1 MGNVC
6 SCVTQKLATV
16 QCRTQLVLNSRGKQ
30 QFAHTAGSWDSGVN
44 LSVKQEQGML
54 LFVWDREFEIAE
66 FEIADSKWLRKVGQI
81 QGKWVWVRDSRV
93 QLYHIYL
100 CIIHTF
106 FYKNNHQ
113 NHSVLYTDSIVYQA
127 GPNLHTLK
135 RQQRKKQKPSSN
147 WSLLA
152 RVK

>member
-66 FEIADSKWLRKVGQI
+66 FEIANGYDWEK
-81 QGKWVWVRDSRV
+81 QGKSKGNGFEFE
-93 QLYHIYL
+93 I
-100 CIIHTF
+100 
-106 FYKNNHQ
+106 
-113 NHSVLYTDSIVYQA
+113 A
-127 GPNLHTLK
+127 GFNCT
-135 RQQRKKQKPSSN
+135 
-147 WSLLA
+147 
-152 RVK
+152 VFTCV

>member
-1 MGNVC
+1 M
-6 SCVTQKLATV
+6 
-16 QCRTQLVLNSRGKQ
+16 NSQGKQ
-30 QFAHTAGSWDSGVN
+30 QFAQDIQLGVWDSGVN

-66 FEIADSKWLRKVGQI
+66 FEIANRIWLRKAGQI

-93 QLYHIYL
+93 QLYCIYL

-113 NHSVLYTDSIVYQA
+113 NHNVLYADSIVYQA
-127 GPNLHTLK
+127 GPNLHMLK
-135 RQQRKKQKPSSN
+135 GQQRK
-147 WSLLA
+147 
-152 RVK
+152 